1 MSESNVPVRSASGAF
16 LPRAILVPL
25 IVVLF
30 ALFAILLF
38 PWDALGRRVAWEIN
52 RVSAAQ
58 VEVNALSPALTARGP
73 VLRANDVS
81 VRHPAV
87 DQIRIFTLEIAPRF
101 STSWFSGAP
110 TLRIWAE
117 TGLGTADGVFRLGE
131 APAYEGRVSNVEL
144 SRLPLRLDTSNVQ
157 LAGRLDADADVA
169 LDPGGTLRGRVEFES
184 PSLRLQTSMLP
195 VQIPFTRTTGV
206 VEILE
211 SGATRISE
219 VVLEGD
225 VVSGTIEGEIGLVH
239 RSQSPPL
246 DLRADLRVR
255 DETLK
260 RLAPSAGLRLGP
272 EGALALQ
279 VSGTVASPKLQP
291 SRARPPGP
299 GRTR

>member
-1 MSESNVPVRSASGAF
+1 MSESNVSLGGAGGAF
-16 LPRAILVPL
+16 LPRAIAVPL
-25 IVVLF
+25 CVLLF

-58 VEVNALSPALTARGP
+58 VEVNALSPAISARGP

-81 VRHPAV
+81 IRHPAV
-87 DQIRIFTLEIAPRF
+87 DRVQIFTLEIAPRF
-101 STSWFSGAP
+101 STSWFGGEP
-110 TLRIWAE
+110 TIRIWAE
-117 TGLGTADGVFRLGE
+117 TGLGTADGVLRLGE
-131 APAYEGRVSNVEL
+131 APAYVGRVSDVEL
-144 SRLPLRLDTSNVQ
+144 SRLPLRLDTSNLQ
-157 LAGRLDADADVA
+157 LAGRLEADADVA

-184 PSLRLQTSMLP
+184 PSLRIQTSMLP
-195 VQIPFTRTTGV
+195 VQIPFSRTTGV

-211 SGATRISE
+211 SGATRISD

-225 VVSGTIEGEIGLVH
+225 VVAGTIEGEIGLVH

-246 DLRADLRVR
+246 DLRADLQVL

-272 EGALALQ
+272 DGTLAVR
-279 VSGTVASPKLQP
+279 VSGTAADPKLQP
-291 SRARPPGP
+291 APP
-299 GRTR
+299 R